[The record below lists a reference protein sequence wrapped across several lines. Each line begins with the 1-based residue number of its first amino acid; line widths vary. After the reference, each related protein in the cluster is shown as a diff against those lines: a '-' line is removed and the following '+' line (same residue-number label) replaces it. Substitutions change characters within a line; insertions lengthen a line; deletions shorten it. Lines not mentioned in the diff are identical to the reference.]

1 MFSSEMFTWL
11 FEFEFGDVTDAVVRR
26 VTAVCDLEG
35 VPSLG
40 LTGRI
45 LINKYRIRQSDKRV
59 TIRVFESMIK
69 FYFLLVSFTD

>member
-1 MFSSEMFTWL
+1 MFTWL

-26 VTAVCDLEG
+26 VTAVSDLEG

-45 LINKYRIRQSDKRV
+45 LINKYRVRQR
-59 TIRVFESMIK
+59 T
-69 FYFLLVSFTD
+69 

>member
-1 MFSSEMFTWL
+1 MFTWL

-45 LINKYRIRQSDKRV
+45 LINKYQ
-59 TIRVFESMIK
+59 IK
-69 FYFLLVSFTD
+69 QLGLSGGFIQRLNFVITCFIS